1 MYKFVRE
8 FKKPGSKSPATTSRS
23 SQVLQESATTAQQ
36 ETKNGA
42 TDSATRA
49 VSIGAVSTQER
60 RTSNG
65 GHDYIPVVDSTAQ
78 ISSGNVE
85 TTSSRKSLSAN
96 DVANRRPFLL
106 IKSNHS
112 FNQKNGNFVQFN
124 GI

>member
-23 SQVLQESATTAQQ
+23 SQVLHESAAAQQ

-60 RTSNG
+60 RNG
-65 GHDYIPVVDSTAQ
+65 GQDYKPVVDSTAQ

-85 TTSSRKSLSAN
+85 TSSRKSLSAN

-124 GI
+124 GF

>member
-23 SQVLQESATTAQQ
+23 SQVLQESATAQQ
-36 ETKNGA
+36 ETKNGS

-65 GHDYIPVVDSTAQ
+65 GQDYNKPVVDSTAQ

-85 TTSSRKSLSAN
+85 TSSRKSLSAN

-124 GI
+124 GF

>member
-23 SQVLQESATTAQQ
+23 SQVLQESAATAQQ

-65 GHDYIPVVDSTAQ
+65 QDYKPVVDSTAQ

-85 TTSSRKSLSAN
+85 TSSRKSLSAN
-96 DVANRRPFLL
+96 EVANRRPFLL

-124 GI
+124 GF

>member
-23 SQVLQESATTAQQ
+23 SQVLQESATAQQ
-36 ETKNGA
+36 ETKNGSN
-42 TDSATRA
+42 DSATRA

-65 GHDYIPVVDSTAQ
+65 GQDYKPVVDSTAQ

-85 TTSSRKSLSAN
+85 TSSRKSLSAN

-124 GI
+124 GF

>member
-23 SQVLQESATTAQQ
+23 SQVLQESATAQQ

-65 GHDYIPVVDSTAQ
+65 GQDYNKPVVDSTAQ

-85 TTSSRKSLSAN
+85 TSSRKSLSAN

-124 GI
+124 GF